1 MNLKR
6 KDILNVRE
14 KILSEKYGKFDLI
27 EQLFPIEELI
37 KWPPRIVLQ
46 RIVTELSLDPGTIN
60 KQTFYSWL
68 RRYKQRKGSAFY
80 PEQKPNN
87 QASEEWRSF
96 KPSNIDSLKDHH
108 KKSIIQV
115 VK

>member
-1 MNLKR
+1 MNQKR

-27 EQLFPIEELI
+27 EQLFPAEELI
-37 KWPPRIVLQ
+37 KGPPRIVLQ
-46 RIVTELSLDPGTIN
+46 RIVATLSLDPEAFS

-68 RRYKQRKGSAFY
+68 RRYRQRNGATSY

-87 QASEEWRSF
+87 QTSEEWRSF
-96 KPSNIDSLKDHH
+96 KPSSIDSLKDHH
-108 KKSIIQV
+108 KSIIQV

>member
-27 EQLFPIEELI
+27 EQIFPDEELT
-37 KWPPRIVLQ
+37 KGPPRIVLQ
-46 RIVTELSLDPGTIN
+46 RIIATLSLDPDAIN

-68 RRYKQRKGSAFY
+68 RRYKQRKGATSY

-96 KPSNIDSLKDHH
+96 KPSNIDSLKDQY
-108 KKSIIQV
+108 KSIIQV